1 MKKFSIAI
9 LIAAGFVGMAD
20 AQQSKPM
27 PQSQQPAPAHAPAAA
42 AAIHP
47 GVLYDAGLKFAQL
60 IDAGQAA
67 TLWDNGSTLIKRTVK
82 RDDFVATVAK
92 ARAAVGPLSARNWRA
107 IQHQYSNGGQAQIPA
122 GEYASVNFAIVAGG
136 KPANEAVTFRHDED
150 GAWRFVGYVVQR

>member
-1 MKKFSIAI
+1 MKKLSIAI
-9 LIAAGFVGMAD
+9 LVAMGFVAMAN
-20 AQQSKPM
+20 AQQPSTPM
-27 PQSQQPAPAHAPAAA
+27 PQSQQAAPARAPA

-47 GVLYDAGLKFAQL
+47 GVLYDAGLKFAQM
-60 IDAGQAA
+60 IDAGQTA

-82 RDDFVATVAK
+82 REDFVATVAR
-92 ARAAVGPLSARNWRA
+92 ARNALGPLSARNWRA

-122 GEYASVNFAIVAGG
+122 GEYVSVNFAIVAGG